1 MVARMP
7 EDDAAIPDDDGS
19 VADLPFSESDVADG
33 ADPETDFSTPADFE
47 SAEFDPSTSG
57 NAPSEPML
65 SRSSTQSAAPGRSAA
80 RRSTPRSAVSRSSAP
95 IGAAARA
102 LARKEAAPPEHHER
116 PHLTLVKP
124 DQTPQQPQVARSLA
138 AERLAAH
145 TGGSLEQG
153 EGGLSTVHFPS
164 PAETGL
170 STHEPYTISRALTE
184 EATPAARRRRARWTL
199 RPCTSTSW
207 TDSSATC

>member
-1 MVARMP
+1 
-7 EDDAAIPDDDGS
+7 
-19 VADLPFSESDVADG
+19 
-33 ADPETDFSTPADFE
+33 
-47 SAEFDPSTSG
+47 
-57 NAPSEPML
+57 ML

-80 RRSTPRSAVSRSSAP
+80 RSSTPRSAISRTSAP

-102 LARKEAAPPEHHER
+102 LARKEAAPQEHHER

-184 EATPAARRRRARWTL
+184 EATPAPATTTQNDTGGGAAPGGGEEKKGEMDPETL
-199 RPCTSTSW
+199 YEYFLDRFKRDLLIEREQLGHLIIDNP
-207 TDSSATC
+207 